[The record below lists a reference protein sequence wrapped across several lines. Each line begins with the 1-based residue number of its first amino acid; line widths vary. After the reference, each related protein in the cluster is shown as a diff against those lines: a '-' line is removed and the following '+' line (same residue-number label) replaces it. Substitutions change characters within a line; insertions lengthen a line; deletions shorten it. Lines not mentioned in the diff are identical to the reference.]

1 MVGQLWVL
9 FLSCFSIAAVMTK
22 LSHGGGNNKVYSIP
36 SILFFEAWLAAGYL
50 GEHGVELL
58 ARAIVA
64 SLGQELLDLLP
75 HLILVQMPAVVV
87 VDAGARRR
95 VRRA

>member
-1 MVGQLWVL
+1 MNGCSSMDSVSV
-9 FLSCFSIAAVMTK
+9 CCNNMNFS
-22 LSHGGGNNKVYSIP
+22 LGGSIKFILLYF
-36 SILFFEAWLAAGYL
+36 ILFEGVAAGYL

-58 ARAIVA
+58 PRAIVA

-87 VDAGARRR
+87 VDAGARSR
-95 VRRA
+95 VRRT